1 MTMFSTARSTSLT
14 LAAFAASATFLFIAH
29 SASALPMDDDDAM
42 QGGTKQRQAPPPPP
56 PGQGAPAGNG
66 DGGILK
72 GPPVPPDAAQG
83 KGGFGERDGKGGR
96 GAMGPGP
103 GRELILFK
111 GAMKRVDGSLSDD
124 QRTKIDSIRAT
135 FEKEMQAWREKNG
148 ARMQELERAA
158 RGNRPQRGEGRP
170 AGPNGK
176 DGTPGGTP
184 GGAPGG
190 TPGGAPGGAAGA
202 AAGGDRQKMME
213 ELQSLRASMPKFDA
227 VRDQIMGVLT
237 PEQQETVK
245 EAMEEMRE
253 TMREMGGAGR
263 PGRPEGRGG
272 PAGQDGAPPKAPP
285 PAEPPKGDYKFPD

>member
-1 MTMFSTARSTSLT
+1 MTMINSVRTTALT
-14 LAAFAASATFLFIAH
+14 LAAIAASASFLFIAH
-29 SASALPMDDDDAM
+29 SACAWTMDDDDAM

-103 GRELILFK
+103 GRELMLFK

-176 DGTPGGTP
+176 DGTPGGAPSGT
-184 GGAPGG
+184 PGG
-190 TPGGAPGGAAGA
+190 TPGGAAGA
-202 AAGGDRQKMME
+202 APGGDRQKMME
-213 ELQSLRASMPKFDA
+213 EFQSLRASMPKFDA
-227 VRDQIMGVLT
+227 VRDQIMAVLT

-253 TMREMGGAGR
+253 TMREMGGEGR

-272 PAGQDGAPPKAPP
+272 PAGQGAPPKAPP
-285 PAEPPKGDYKFPD
+285 PADPPKGDYKFPD